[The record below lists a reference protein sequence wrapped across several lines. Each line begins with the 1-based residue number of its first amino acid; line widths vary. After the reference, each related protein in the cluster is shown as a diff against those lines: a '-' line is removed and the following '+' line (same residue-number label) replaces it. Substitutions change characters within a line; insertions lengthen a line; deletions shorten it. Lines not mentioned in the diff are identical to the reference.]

1 MSRKRINIIILLAI
15 LTLGAVVV
23 TQIYWVRR
31 AYNIQEQQFNTSV
44 VSAMTTVVDRILEMN
59 NDSAV
64 VEPVQMQSNNFFI
77 ANINDTLHP
86 YLLEALLREE
96 FGRTDVRRPF
106 EYGIY
111 DCFTDSI
118 VYGSRIAFDAND
130 SLVRSEALGIQQRFN
145 KDGHYFGVYY
155 PSKTTLILG
164 EMRFWAISSL
174 LTFAVVIFFSY
185 LVIMLLKQKRLSEV
199 KTDFINN
206 MTHELKTPISTI
218 RLSAEV
224 LKSEG
229 ISAQPDRL
237 HQYARIIH
245 QENERLQ
252 NQVDKVLQIATLSP
266 EKVQLKQER
275 LDVHD
280 ILRQLEEAFTVRLE
294 AQNGAIATD
303 LTAQAHHL
311 TGDLVHITNIL
322 GNLLD
327 NAAKYTQRE
336 PQISVDTS
344 NPNPE
349 TLQIKV
355 KDNGIGIEKKHQK
368 LIFDQFFRVPT
379 GNRHDVKGFGLGLY
393 YVKTIVTAHN
403 GTIDVSSTPGEG
415 STFTLQFKTTT
426 V

>member
-237 HQYARIIH
+237 HQYAR
-245 QENERLQ
+245 E
-252 NQVDKVLQIATLSP
+252 
-266 EKVQLKQER
+266 
-275 LDVHD
+275 
-280 ILRQLEEAFTVRLE
+280 
-294 AQNGAIATD
+294 
-303 LTAQAHHL
+303 
-311 TGDLVHITNIL
+311 
-322 GNLLD
+322 
-327 NAAKYTQRE
+327 
-336 PQISVDTS
+336 
-344 NPNPE
+344 
-349 TLQIKV
+349 
-355 KDNGIGIEKKHQK
+355 
-368 LIFDQFFRVPT
+368 
-379 GNRHDVKGFGLGLY
+379 
-393 YVKTIVTAHN
+393 
-403 GTIDVSSTPGEG
+403 SSTKKTSGCKTRWTRCCKSPPCRPKK
-415 STFTLQFKTTT
+415 SNSNKSAWTFTTFCASWKRPLPCGWKPKTAPSPPTSPHRPTT
-426 V
+426 